1 MFAFKRTH
9 YNKKVEY
16 RTWTN
21 IEPKCAKSAQELVL
35 KSRSGC
41 GEDDQIHSVRYETEW
56 REETNGR
63 GKLVRMVEI
72 QRQVVT
78 EVTGEDDE
86 VGQLTSA
93 PISDESMSCL
103 FFF

>member
-1 MFAFKRTH
+1 M
-9 YNKKVEY
+9 
-16 RTWTN
+16 
-21 IEPKCAKSAQELVL
+21 
-35 KSRSGC
+35 
-41 GEDDQIHSVRYETEW
+41 RYETEW
-56 REETNGR
+56 REEADGR

-93 PISDESMSCL
+93 PISDESMTYLL
-103 FFF
+103 FFRKS